1 MKHFWKDDAV
11 KKNLFTG
18 SVLILLFI
26 CLYNISH
33 LIGIGKTVLSVL
45 NPFLLGSAIAFI
57 LNVPM
62 KKIEDSHF
70 QAEKYQTEKWK
81 KRKRSLSLLVT
92 IFLAI
97 VVIIFVLNLVVPKLS
112 ETISQIIKQIPTGI
126 SRLEAWADGLITRFP
141 MLETVIQNAADNWQ
155 SLVQSLTSTLRSSGS
170 KLLSGGFS
178 AVSGFFSGLTNFI
191 IGFIFAIYILT
202 SKEKLGV
209 QAKKVVYAVFSQK
222 NATRVMEVSALSYK
236 AFSSFISGQCVEAV
250 ILGCLFFVSML
261 LLQLPYAPLISVL
274 IAVLALI
281 PIVGSFIGCG
291 IGVLLILLVS
301 PVKAII
307 FLVWF
312 LILQQIEGNLI
323 YPYVVGNSVGLPGI
337 WVLVSVTLGG
347 SLFGVTGMLIFIPLT
362 AVVYTLFKRFIARRL
377 RDKNIRIT
385 EHGEIK
391 DWDEDTEGSSSADAP
406 SMENASAV
414 DSSTN
419 DSPKQDSPK

>member
-1 MKHFWKDDAV
+1 MKHFWKDETV

-26 CLYNISH
+26 CLYNFSSFIK
-33 LIGIGKTVLSVL
+33 IGKTLISVL
-45 NPFLLGSAIAFI
+45 NPFILGSAIAFI

-70 QAEKYQTEKWK
+70 KAEKYQTDKWT

-97 VVIIFVLNLVVPKLS
+97 VVIFFVLNLVIPKLS
-112 ETISQIIKQIPTGI
+112 ETVSQIVKQIPTGI
-126 SRLEAWADGLITRFP
+126 SRLSVWAEDLIAKFP
-141 MLETVIQNAADNWQ
+141 ILENAIISLTENWQ
-155 SLVQSLTSTLRSSGS
+155 SLVQSLTSTLRSSGT

-202 SKEKLGV
+202 SKDSLSV
-209 QAKKVVYAVFSQK
+209 QIKKVIYALFSKK
-222 NATRVMEVSALSYK
+222 NANRIMEVSSLSYK

-261 LLQLPYAPLISVL
+261 LLRLPYAPLISVL

-291 IGVLLILLVS
+291 IGVLLILLES
-301 PVKAII
+301 PVKALI

-337 WVLVSVTLGG
+337 WVLVSVTIGG
-347 SLFGVTGMLIFIPLT
+347 SLFGVSGMLVFIPLT
-362 AVVYTLFKRFIARRL
+362 AVIYTLFKRFIARRL
-377 RDKNIRIT
+377 RDKQLQISKT
-385 EHGEIK
+385 GEVIENHP
-391 DWDEDTEGSSSADAP
+391 EDVTLPPEAPPEVSSETP
-406 SMENASAV
+406 SEN
-414 DSSTN
+414 
-419 DSPKQDSPK
+419 K